1 MIDRRLTAL
10 PMILALAALV
20 TPVPVVA
27 AAHEDPELNGPHDHE
42 RERIVIDVED
52 RRLWLIAGE
61 DTLMTL
67 PVAVGKGGTYTVVDH
82 THSFATP
89 KGQRKVLA
97 KEESP
102 IWTPPDW
109 HYYEKAEARGLDVVA
124 LDDGE
129 HVALSDGTAIEVRGD
144 RVGRVNRWGKWW
156 PFTPGSEIIFD
167 GKIFMPPLTSPQRE
181 IPNALGPA
189 KLDLGNGYMIHGT
202 HRYNRTSVGTAAS
215 HGCIRMDNRDLL
227 ELYDH
232 VDVSTPVVIT

>member
-1 MIDRRLTAL
+1 MSTARGARWS
-10 PMILALAALV
+10 ILVALAALV
-20 TPVPVVA
+20 APVPGSA
-27 AAHEDPELNGPHDHE
+27 TPLEDPELNAPHDHE

-61 DTLMTL
+61 DTLMAA
-67 PVAVGKGGTYTVVDH
+67 PVAVGKGGTYRVVDH
-82 THSFATP
+82 SHSFATP
-89 KGQRKVLA
+89 KGQRRVLA

-109 HYYEKAEARGLDVVA
+109 HYYEKAEARGLEVA
-124 LDDGE
+124 PLEDGE
-129 HVALSDGTAIEVRGD
+129 RVSLSDGTAIEVRD
-144 RVGRVNRWGKWW
+144 NRVGRVNRWGNWW

-167 GKIFMPPLTSPQRE
+167 GKIFMPPLASPQRE
-181 IPNALGPA
+181 IPEALGPA

-215 HGCIRMDNRDLL
+215 HGCIRMDNRQLL

-232 VDVSTPVVIT
+232 VDVSTLVVIT

>member
-1 MIDRRLTAL
+1 
-10 PMILALAALV
+10 MILALTALLTAVPGAAIAV
-20 TPVPVVA
+20 D
-27 AAHEDPELNGPHDHE
+27 DPELHRPHDHE

-61 DTLMTL
+61 DTLMSA

-82 THSFATP
+82 SHSFATP
-89 KGQRKVLA
+89 KGRRTVLA

-109 HYYEKAEARGLDVVA
+109 HYFEKAEARGLEVVP
-124 LDDGE
+124 LEDGDR
-129 HVALSDGTAIEVRGD
+129 VPLSDGTALEVRD
-144 RVGRVNRWGKWW
+144 NRVGRVNRWGNWW
-156 PFTPGSEIIFD
+156 PFTPGAEMIFD
-167 GKIFMPPLTSPQRE
+167 GKIFMPPLESPQRE

-202 HRYNRTSVGTAAS
+202 HRYNRTSIGTAAS
-215 HGCIRMDNRDLL
+215 HGCIRMDNPQLL